1 MWKSFDATPCI
12 TTTSKS
18 CLPFSKND
26 EWINPFNDCGKMFG
40 SICGTIF
47 WCHANCNNNIWFVNE
62 YKGMWLF
69 AFVINFFTPQWE
81 LHHVCVGLFEVNDT
95 IGARLIKQMKTLLK
109 RFKVTSKILWFIKD
123 EGTNLRTMTA
133 TLKSLVMSSIE
144 TRCAFW
150 WDLLWACKE

>member
-1 MWKSFDATPCI
+1 
-12 TTTSKS
+12 
-18 CLPFSKND
+18 
-26 EWINPFNDCGKMFG
+26 MFG